1 MNNLKK
7 KNRFL
12 RRAGLERGA
21 VLMVSLV
28 FLLLLT
34 IVAISA
40 MKTGIFE
47 LLMASNEQARVE
59 AFQRAQSI
67 SDDIF
72 ADPNN
77 IPVFGNVGD
86 RFCSTTATI
95 GANDC
100 VKNDISIDT
109 NLDATGNEEIE
120 YYVQRVGPL
129 YSPPPRLRATS
140 GFSAAAYTSAR
151 FEISVDYNGTKDK
164 AGRSQLAQGVL
175 VLLPSGS

>member
-1 MNNLKK
+1 MKPLSSQH
-7 KNRFL
+7 
-12 RRAGLERGA
+12 GA

-34 IVAISA
+34 IVAVSA

-47 LLMASNEQARVE
+47 LLMASNEQSRIE

-72 ADPNN
+72 ADPAN

-86 RFCSTTATI
+86 RFCSTTASVGTD
-95 GANDC
+95 NC
-100 VKNDISIDT
+100 VKNEIDIDDE
-109 NLDATGNEEIE
+109 LDADPSVEETIN

-129 YSPPPRLRATS
+129 YSPPPRLRATA

-151 FEISVDYNGTKDK
+151 FEISVDYDGTEAR
-164 AGRSQLAQGVL
+164 AGRAQLAQGVL
-175 VLLPSGS
+175 VLLPSGN